1 MMKRKRR
8 FEKCILTFPDREEF
22 YRTEIARLD
31 EGLRKIKACLLC
43 GRPLKG
49 EESQRNGYGPE
60 CLKRIEANAEGGN
73 EET

>member
-8 FEKCILTFPDREEF
+8 FEKCIITFPDRADF
-22 YRTEIARLD
+22 YLSEIARLD
-31 EGLRKIKACLLC
+31 AELVRIKACLLC

-60 CLKRIEANAEGGN
+60 CLKKIVAEAQ
-73 EET
+73 EEKEE